1 MKVVEILREE
11 MEVSGT
17 GIGVTQGG
25 EIPYNSKR
33 DEAHPE
39 IAELLNARLTDTLF
53 NSRALARDEI
63 ELANFIINKLDAD
76 PNYVPSEMLLQV
88 IRNICDKRGDESS
101 LHGVIRTA

>member
-1 MKVVEILREE
+1 MKIDNITNGSLLDY
-11 MEVSGT
+11 SA
-17 GIGVTQGG
+17 
-25 EIPYNSKR
+25 KR
-33 DEAHPE
+33 NTAHPE